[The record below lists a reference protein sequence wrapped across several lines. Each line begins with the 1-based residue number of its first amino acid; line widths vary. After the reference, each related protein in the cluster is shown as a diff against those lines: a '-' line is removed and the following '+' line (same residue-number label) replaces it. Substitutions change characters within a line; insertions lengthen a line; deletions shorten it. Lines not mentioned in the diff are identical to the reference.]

1 MSVHKAV
8 VYDKP
13 GEISTRI
20 IEVETP
26 KPGPGEILVNMYVK
40 SMITLKFASRIDNN
54 KPQYALRNLSF

>member
-1 MSVHKAV
+1 MSIHKAV

-40 SMITLKFASRIDNN
+40 SMIKFASRT
-54 KPQYALRNLSF
+54 S